1 MKVLH
6 VYRTYFPDTQG
17 GLEEVIRQICR
28 NTKPLGVESRVFTL
42 SDKPSPA
49 HLQLDEAEVIR
60 VQKSF
65 EIASCGFAMT
75 SWREFARQAEW
86 ADVVNYHFP
95 WPFADILQL
104 ISGKPR
110 AAVITYHSDVVRQQV
125 LYSLYRPLMNHFLG
139 SMNKIIATSPNYFQ
153 TSEVLQKYADKVAVV
168 PIGLDEASYPARSA
182 VDMEIESVR
191 EQHGEGFFLFI
202 GVLRYYKGLH
212 LLLEAMKGAPYKVII
227 VGKGPEEET
236 LRAQAR
242 QLGLDNVIFT
252 GYISDNEKIALL
264 YCCKA
269 IVFPSHLRSE
279 AFGVTLLEGAMCAK
293 ALISAEVGT
302 GTSYINMHND
312 TGLVVSPDSVPEL
325 RAAMDRL
332 YVEPD
337 LARQLGLEGRARYE
351 QLFTGAHMGRAY
363 SQIYNEV
370 VTASTADSSADSSRG

>member
-1 MKVLH
+1 
-6 VYRTYFPDTQG
+6 
-17 GLEEVIRQICR
+17 
-28 NTKPLGVESRVFTL
+28 
-42 SDKPSPA
+42 
-49 HLQLDEAEVIR
+49 
-60 VQKSF
+60 
-65 EIASCGFAMT
+65 
-75 SWREFARQAEW
+75 
-86 ADVVNYHFP
+86 
-95 WPFADILQL
+95 
-104 ISGKPR
+104 
-110 AAVITYHSDVVRQQV
+110 
-125 LYSLYRPLMNHFLG
+125 
-139 SMNKIIATSPNYFQ
+139 
-153 TSEVLQKYADKVAVV
+153 
-168 PIGLDEASYPARSA
+168 
-182 VDMEIESVR
+182 
-191 EQHGEGFFLFI
+191 
-202 GVLRYYKGLH
+202 
-212 LLLEAMKGAPYKVII
+212 MKGAPYKVII

-242 QLGLDNVIFT
+242 QLGLNNVIFT
-252 GYISDNEKIALL
+252 GYISDNEKMALL

-337 LARQLGLEGRARYE
+337 LARKLGLEGRARYE